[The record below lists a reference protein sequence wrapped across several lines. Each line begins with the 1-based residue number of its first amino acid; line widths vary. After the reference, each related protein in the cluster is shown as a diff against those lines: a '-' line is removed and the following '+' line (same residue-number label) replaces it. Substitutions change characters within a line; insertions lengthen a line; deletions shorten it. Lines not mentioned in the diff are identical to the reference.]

1 MEKRL
6 LSLYLELYGREYDVN
21 DTRTYENS
29 KEYLKSNE
37 LQTTYLL
44 FQRANVLYPNYH
56 FTKGQHGVYSTRVQ
70 TTIDHLNQSEQDIQ
84 NFYQTYE
91 SVKNGDYFN
100 YYCQL
105 LSTLYPYFP
114 DYQIYKITLTG
125 YLFRDIVNQANGTE
139 QLGKILLATQDI
151 FFSKGLT
158 ELQDSFLQNHDSIDS
173 SLQESTSIQ
182 EAIWAKLTILGVIP
196 MEPDYHKSNTKPV
209 QKTIGTI
216 SKKSVSQEN

>member
-6 LSLYLELYGREYDVN
+6 LSLYRELYGREYDVN

-56 FTKGQHGVYSTRVQ
+56 FMKCQHGVYSTRVQ

-151 FFSKGLT
+151 FYPEGLT

-173 SLQESTSIQ
+173 SLQEATSIQ
-182 EAIWAKLTILGVIP
+182 EAIWDKLTILGVIP

>member
-6 LSLYLELYGREYDVN
+6 LSLYRELYGREYNVN
-21 DTRTYENS
+21 DTRTYEKS

-44 FQRANVLYPNYH
+44 FQRENVLYPNYH
-56 FTKGQHGVYSTRVQ
+56 FMKGQHGIYSTRVQ

-182 EAIWAKLTILGVIP
+182 EAIWDKLTILGVIP